1 MKNKDKFLRQSF
13 LAVLAC
19 VVLSAVVG
27 CGGNGMTERMDR
39 ISQLMEAYPDS
50 ALAALDSIDAD
61 RLIGREEKSRY
72 ALLYSMAL
80 DKNYIDLTDDSLI
93 NVALRWYSGH
103 GAADDRL
110 KAWYYQGRVYGNAG
124 DNEKAM
130 ASFAKAEEYVD
141 GSRDYAAI
149 GRLYNAKSRI
159 YSDVFDLERS
169 AENAVIAAE
178 NYLKAKDYDKYAG
191 CLCNAAN
198 KYMIMDSLDVARS
211 YLDKIKEYWD
221 EMHGRTRSWY
231 FETLIY
237 LECSVRPDKVQESI
251 VDYIRSVSFDQI
263 DWLALSDIYCQR
275 GMADSALS
283 AIHNYEKC
291 WNSDSESAYYVA
303 LSTVYDSLGLY
314 DKALDAYKNY
324 LNIVDS
330 VNLEILDSD
339 IRFVEER
346 HSKDMEILKRRN
358 RTTVLSLELVIVV
371 LLSSWAGFILWSRLR
386 KAALSRKLAEEEKEK
401 MRKAKE
407 DAEEETR
414 RYEELYS
421 SVVAERD
428 ELKASLEDLPDE
440 EVRSKVTGR
449 LRVLDKFI
457 AAHLS
462 GNMEGEAR
470 KELDS
475 LLSDRDSFLE
485 STRLLFAL
493 SHPGFIAYLKG
504 KGLSSEEAGICCMYV
519 MGLHGKEIGN
529 YLGRKGYYNKSS
541 EIRRKLGLDAH
552 GQHIDGFLRDILE
565 KTDAKA

>member
-19 VVLSAVVG
+19 VVLSAAVG

-61 RLIGREEKSRY
+61 RLIGRKEKSRY

-93 NVALRWYSGH
+93 NAALRWYSGH
-103 GAADDRL
+103 GSADDRL

-141 GSRDYAAI
+141 GSSDYAAI

-198 KYMIMDSLDVARS
+198 KYMIMDSLDMARS

-237 LECSVRPDKVQESI
+237 LDCSVRPDKVQESI
-251 VDYIRSVSFDQI
+251 DDYVRSVAFDQI

-291 WNSDSESAYYVA
+291 RNSDSESAYYVA
-303 LSTVYDSLGLY
+303 LSTVYDSLGVY
-314 DKALDAYKNY
+314 DKALEAYKNY
-324 LNIVDS
+324 LYIVDS

-371 LLSSWAGFILWSRLR
+371 LLSGWGGFMLWKRLR
-386 KAALSRKLAEEEKEK
+386 KAALSRKRL
-401 MRKAKE
+401 
-407 DAEEETR
+407 
-414 RYEELYS
+414 EELYS

-440 EVRSKVTGR
+440 EVRSKVSGR

-470 KELDS
+470 KELDG

-552 GQHIDGFLRDILE
+552 GQHIDGFLREILE
-565 KTDAKA
+565 KTDAKV

>member
-149 GRLYNAKSRI
+149 GRLYNAKSLI
-159 YSDVFDLERS
+159 YSAVFDISRCI
-169 AENAVIAAE
+169 ENTVLAAE
-178 NYLKAKDYDKYAG
+178 SYRKAGDYNKYAG
-191 CLCNAAN
+191 SLCIAAN

-211 YLDKIKEYWD
+211 YLDKIREYWTQLD
-221 EMHGRTRSWY
+221 DITKGSY
-231 FETLIY
+231 YKTLMY
-237 LECSVRPDKVQESI
+237 LDNHFSCSS
-251 VDYIRSVSFDQI
+251 
-263 DWLALSDIYCQR
+263 ALSVAREYIASVDPGYVEWISIADIYCR
-275 GMADSALS
+275 AGKPDSAL
-283 AIHNYEKC
+283 AFMQNYREYADYDADVEYYLTLSEIYDTLDLHDLSLETYKKYVDL
-291 WNSDSESAYYVA
+291 SDS
-303 LSTVYDSLGLY
+303 
-314 DKALDAYKNY
+314 LDWEFYNA
-324 LNIVDS
+324 DT
-330 VNLEILDSD
+330 
-339 IRFVEER
+339 RFVEER

-552 GQHIDGFLRDILE
+552 GQHIDGFLREILE